1 MSWNSSF
8 FPFLRVALSNKY
20 FHVGRYDLCCCCFGC
35 ILCVYHLYCSCTKTA
50 SAVILNS
57 CSAGKSSFGLLWEP
71 EIIFSEWNY
80 FQISDQKWPTLTSYG
95 VLTQPHFGDSAF
107 RPFPLKKN
115 QVTKSAL
122 DWIWSCLFYDVAGL
136 TSYSKIPKPF
146 CDSRDDKMQWL
157 CVKIRLGWEN
167 HLAMCCSENEP
178 LVDENPATPPTSL
191 LFSAFMKIDNKII
204 ANVNQDDQL
213 EKWSWSWKDS
223 VSWITRWRWRW
234 WL

>member
-107 RPFPLKKN
+107 RPFPLKKP
-115 QVTKSAL
+115 S
-122 DWIWSCLFYDVAGL
+122 
-136 TSYSKIPKPF
+136 
-146 CDSRDDKMQWL
+146 
-157 CVKIRLGWEN
+157 
-167 HLAMCCSENEP
+167 
-178 LVDENPATPPTSL
+178 
-191 LFSAFMKIDNKII
+191 NKIC
-204 ANVNQDDQL
+204 ARLNLVLSFLRCCRPDLLLKNSQTL
-213 EKWSWSWKDS
+213 LRFS
-223 VSWITRWRWRW
+223 W
-234 WL
+234 WLNAVTLRSK